1 MRFQR
6 KPDSQFTTIYLMS
19 ASALPTQGLAISAI
33 NYPTNFRPVEKTA
46 AEELA
51 KLVATSATAAN
62 RPGVGLNVALA
73 DRNWSEAAKK
83 AAKSASHWMWLRVDE
98 AGSGEVIASEGSSL
112 FAAARLLAHAVGDFT
127 REKLA
132 KAILIQRSFEMNRP
146 IWDGSF
152 AQYWKSNRK
161 FSPEHYAATLAEAG
175 FTHIEVNSLQAAF
188 PYEDSVPGE
197 YYSQFY
203 TYCPGFN
210 HFIDTPLTRGVWP
223 AQYTDANLER
233 LQNLAALGRRY
244 GLKPSVCM
252 YEPRSMPE
260 RFFQR
265 YPTLRGARIDHPF
278 RSRLPRYTMAQ
289 DHPITLKHYRLA
301 VQALMKAVPDLDA
314 MSVWTNDS
322 GGGFEH
328 TASLYVGR
336 NGGPFMIRE
345 WRSHEK
351 IAEASGKSIGKFL
364 RNLRDAA
371 AELNPEFKLSL
382 RIEPFKVEHEHL
394 KSELGRGVHWEGPS
408 MLARGYSLPY
418 SHPQYADQL
427 GVAGGMFHCQ
437 LDEREKPELAKER
450 AQGIEPIL
458 TYSPGPVWNQEPL
471 IGIPWPRMIHARLT
485 QLKGIGTQLVSAMG
499 GLANTS
505 AAPYS
510 PNPLAIRAA
519 QFMPDRSIDEV
530 LAAEADRLA
539 GVTHGPAL
547 AKAWA
552 LFEEAVTWQP
562 IVPLFCGFGFCWQRT
577 FDRPLVPDIEAIPAA
592 ERFYY
597 ERHGCFQHNN
607 PGINDLGRDVLFEL
621 ISRESADKMVPRF
634 DKNLLP
640 RIAKAEELILSAL
653 KKCTT
658 DAQATAV
665 LSDLRDRVRGYRHW
679 ATTLRSVAAWC
690 SGVYGYLE
698 SKTASQK
705 KKHETFLQSSIDLE
719 LENARGFL
727 EHFETSPTEFMVV
740 SETGESTFIYG
751 KNLGDHLRNKIRLM
765 EKYRHRKPRIDR
777 EILWRAPTQQP
788 WPEGF

>member
-1 MRFQR
+1 
-6 KPDSQFTTIYLMS
+6 MS
-19 ASALPTQGLAISAI
+19 VTHTPTSRLAIASVS
-33 NYPTNFRPVEKTA
+33 YPTRFEPVEKTA
-46 AEELA
+46 AVELA
-51 KLVATSATAAN
+51 ALSGATLSATN
-62 RPGVGLNVALA
+62 RIGPGVTIALA
-73 DRNWSEAAKK
+73 SRKWFPAVTK
-83 AAKSASHWMWLRVDE
+83 AAGEATGWIWLRVDDQ
-98 AGSGEVIASEGSSL
+98 GKGEVVASEGSGL
-112 FAAARLLAHAVGDFT
+112 FAAVRLLSHGVSGVT

-132 KAILIQRSFEMNRP
+132 EGILLRRSFEMNRP

-152 AQYWKSNRK
+152 AQYWKSNRN

-175 FTHIEVNSLQAAF
+175 FTHVEVNSLQASF

-210 HFIDTPLTRGVWP
+210 HFIDTPLTRGIWP
-223 AQYTDANLER
+223 AQYIDANLER
-233 LQNLAALGRRY
+233 LKNLAALGRRY
-244 GLKPSVCM
+244 GLKPSVCL

-289 DHPITLKHYRLA
+289 DHPVTLKHYRLA
-301 VQALMKAVPDLDA
+301 VQALMKHVPDLDA
-314 MSVWTNDS
+314 MSIWTNDS

-364 RNLRDAA
+364 RNLREAA
-371 AELNPEFKLSL
+371 AELNPDFKLSL

-418 SHPQYADQL
+418 SHPHYTDQL

-437 LDEREKPELAKER
+437 LDEREKPELEKER
-450 AQGIEPIL
+450 TQGIEPIL

-471 IGIPWPRMIHARLT
+471 IGIPWPRMIPARLT
-485 QLKGIGTQLVSAMG
+485 QLKGIDIKLVSAMG

-519 QFMPDRSIDEV
+519 QFMPERSIDEV
-530 LAAEADRLA
+530 LADEAARLA
-539 GVTHGPAL
+539 GKKHGPAL

-552 LFEEAVTWQP
+552 LFEDAVTWQP

-640 RIAKAEELILSAL
+640 RIAKTEAHIQAALSR
-653 KKCTT
+653 CEDDT
-658 DAQATAV
+658 QATAV
-665 LSDLRDRVRGYRHW
+665 LSDLRDRIRGYRHW

-690 SGVYGYLE
+690 SGVYGYLA
-698 SKTASQK
+698 STSASQK
-705 KKHETFLQSSIDLE
+705 KSYETFLQKAIDLE

-727 EHFETSPTEFMVV
+727 DHFENSPTEFMVV
-740 SETGESTFIYG
+740 SETGENTFIYG
-751 KNLGDHLRNKIRLM
+751 KNLGEHLRNKIRLM

-777 EILWRAPTQQP
+777 DILWRAPVGQP
-788 WPEGF
+788 WPEGLAPDA

>member
-1 MRFQR
+1 
-6 KPDSQFTTIYLMS
+6 MS
-19 ASALPTQGLAISAI
+19 NPTAGLNVTVIH
-33 NYPTNFRPVEKTA
+33 YPAKFVPVEKNA
-46 AEELA
+46 ALELA
-51 KLVATSATAAN
+51 KLTGAAAITGQ
-62 RPGVGLNVALA
+62 RAGKGLNVALA
-73 DRNWSEAAKK
+73 SRGWAPAAQKTAGGAKNWI
-83 AAKSASHWMWLRVDE
+83 WLRVDE
-98 AGSGEVIASEGSSL
+98 KGAGEVIASEGSGL
-112 FAAARLLAHAVGDFT
+112 FAAARLLAHGVSGAT

-132 KAILIQRSFEMNRP
+132 QGLLIKRSFSMNRP

-152 AQYWKSNRK
+152 AQYWKSNRN

-197 YYSQFY
+197 FYSQFY

-210 HFIDTPLTRGVWP
+210 HFIDTPLTRGIWP
-223 AQYTDANLER
+223 AQYLDANLER
-233 LQNLAALGRRY
+233 LKNLAALGRNY
-244 GLKPSVCM
+244 GLKPSVCL
-252 YEPRSMPE
+252 YEPRSLPE

-289 DHPITLKHYRLA
+289 DHPVTQQHYRMA
-301 VQALMKAVPDLDA
+301 VKNFMQAVPDLDA
-314 MSVWTNDS
+314 MSIWTNDS

-364 RNLRDAA
+364 RNLREAA
-371 AELNPEFKLSL
+371 AEKNPEFKLSL
-382 RIEPFKVEHEHL
+382 RIEPFKVEHEAL

-437 LDEREKPELAKER
+437 LDEREKPELEKER

-485 QLKGIGTQLVSAMG
+485 QLKSIGTDLVSAMG

-519 QFMPDRSIDEV
+519 QFFPDRSIDDV
-530 LAAEADRLA
+530 LAEEAARLA
-539 GVTHGPAL
+539 GPTHGPAL

-552 LFEEAVTWQP
+552 LFEDAVTWQP

-577 FDRPLVPDIEAIPAA
+577 FDRPIVPDIEAIPAA
-592 ERFYY
+592 DRFYY

-621 ISRESADKMVPRF
+621 ISRDSADKMVPRF

-640 RIAKAEELILSAL
+640 RIAKTEKFIHDAL
-653 KKCTT
+653 LRAS
-658 DAQATAV
+658 DDSQATRV
-665 LSDLRDRVRGYRHW
+665 LSDLRDRIRGYRHW

-690 SGVYGYLE
+690 SGVYGYLA
-698 SKTASQK
+698 STTAPQK
-705 KKHETFLQSSIDLE
+705 QKYEKFLQASIDLE

-727 EHFETSPTEFMVV
+727 DHFENSPTEFMVV
-740 SETGESTFIYG
+740 SETGENTFIYG
-751 KNLGDHLRNKIRLM
+751 KNLGEHVRAKIRLM
-765 EKYRHRKPRIDR
+765 EKYRHKKPRIDR
-777 EILWRAPTQQP
+777 EILWRAPADHP
-788 WPEGF
+788 WPAGFEA

>member
-1 MRFQR
+1 M
-6 KPDSQFTTIYLMS
+6 T
-19 ASALPTQGLAISAI
+19 LPTPSAALNVKLI
-33 NYPTNFRPVEKTA
+33 NYPAKFAPVEKTA
-46 AEELA
+46 ADELA
-51 KLVATSATAAN
+51 RCSGVAAVTAG
-62 RPGVGLNVALA
+62 RPGKGVNVALA
-73 DRNWSEAAKK
+73 SRNWAPAAQK
-83 AAKSASHWMWLRVDE
+83 AAGAAPHWIWLRLDE
-98 AGSGEVIASEGSSL
+98 TGAGEIIASEGAGL
-112 FAAARLLAHAVGDFT
+112 FAAVRLLAHGLTGAT
-127 REKLA
+127 SEKLA
-132 KAILIQRSFEMNRP
+132 TGILLRRSFAMNRP

-161 FSPEHYAATLAEAG
+161 FSPEHYAATLAESG
-175 FTHIEVNSLQAAF
+175 FTHVEVNSLQAAF

-210 HFIDTPLTRGVWP
+210 HFVDTPLTRGVWP
-223 AQYTDANLER
+223 AQYIDANLER
-233 LQNLAALGRRY
+233 LQNLAALGRKF
-244 GLKPSVCM
+244 GLKPSVCL

-289 DHPITLKHYRLA
+289 DHPVTLEHYRLA
-301 VQALMKAVPDLDA
+301 TQALMKAVPDLDA
-314 MSVWTNDS
+314 MSIWTNDS

-336 NGGPFMIRE
+336 NGGPYMIRE
-345 WRSHEK
+345 WRSHDK
-351 IAEASGKSIGKFL
+351 IAEAAGKSIGRFL
-364 RNLRDAA
+364 RNLREAA
-371 AELNPEFKLSL
+371 AKVNPDFKLSL

-394 KSELGRGVHWEGPS
+394 KAELGRGVHWEGPS
-408 MLARGYSLPY
+408 MLARGYTLPY
-418 SHPQYADQL
+418 SHPHYPDQQS
-427 GVAGGMFHCQ
+427 VAGGMFHCQ
-437 LDEREKPELAKER
+437 IDPREKTELEKER
-450 AQGIEPIL
+450 AQGIDPIL

-485 QLKGIGTQLVSAMG
+485 QLKGIGIDLVSAMG

-519 QFMPDRSIDEV
+519 QFTPERSIDDV
-530 LAAEADRLA
+530 LADEAARLA
-539 GVTHGPAL
+539 GTKHGPAL

-577 FDRPLVPDIEAIPAA
+577 FDRPIVPDIEAIPEK

-607 PGINDLGRDVLFEL
+607 PGLNDLGRDVLFEL
-621 ISRESADKMVPRF
+621 ISRAAADKMVPRF

-640 RIAKAEELILSAL
+640 RIAKTEKFIATAL
-653 KKCTT
+653 GKCADDTH
-658 DAQATAV
+658 ATAV
-665 LSDLRDRVRGYRHW
+665 LSDLRDRIRGYRHW

-698 SKTASQK
+698 STSAAK
-705 KKHETFLQSSIDLE
+705 KQRYEKFLQTSIDLE

-727 EHFETSPTEFMVV
+727 DHFENSPTEFMVV
-740 SETGESTFIYG
+740 SETGENTFIYG
-751 KNLGDHLRNKIRLM
+751 KNLGEHLRAKIRLM
-765 EKYRHRKPRIDR
+765 EKYRHHKPRIDR
-777 EILWRAPTQQP
+777 EILWRAPVGQP
-788 WPEGF
+788 WPEEFEAGKK

>member
-1 MRFQR
+1 
-6 KPDSQFTTIYLMS
+6 MS
-19 ASALPTQGLAISAI
+19 NPAANFPALNLRSIT
-33 NYPTNFRPVEKTA
+33 YPAKFETAEQTA
-46 AEELA
+46 ADELA
-51 KLVATSATAAN
+51 RLTGAEAWPAA
-62 RPGVGLNVALA
+62 RPGKGLNLALA
-73 DRNWSEAAKK
+73 SRKWAPDAAK
-83 AAKSASHWMWLRVDE
+83 AAKDHASWIWLRVDE
-98 AGSGEVIASEGSSL
+98 NGAGEIIATEGSGL
-112 FAAARLLAHAVGDFT
+112 FAAARLLANGLTGAT

-132 KAILIQRSFEMNRP
+132 AGVLLPRSFKMNRP

-152 AQYWKSNRK
+152 AQYWKSNRG

-175 FTHIEVNSLQAAF
+175 FTHLEVNSLQSHF

-210 HFIDTPLTRGVWP
+210 HFIDTPLTRGIWP
-223 AQYTDANLER
+223 AQYIDANLER
-233 LQNLAALGRRY
+233 LQNLAALGRKY
-244 GLKPSVCM
+244 GLKPSVCL

-265 YPTLRGARIDHPF
+265 YPVLRGARIDHPF

-289 DHPITLKHYRLA
+289 DHPIVQKHYRLA
-301 VQALMKAVPDLDA
+301 TQALMKAVPDLDA
-314 MSVWTNDS
+314 MSIWTNDS

-328 TASLYVGR
+328 TASLYIGR

-345 WRSHEK
+345 WRSNEK
-351 IAEASGKSIGKFL
+351 IAEAAGKSIGQFL
-364 RNLRDAA
+364 RNLREAA
-371 AELNPEFKLSL
+371 AEINPDFKLSL
-382 RIEPFKVEHEHL
+382 RIEPFKAEHDHL
-394 KSELGRGVHWEGPS
+394 KAELGRGVHWEGPS

-437 LDEREKPELAKER
+437 LDEREKPELDKER
-450 AQGIEPIL
+450 AQGVNPIL

-485 QLKGIGTQLVSAMG
+485 QLKDIGADLVSAMG
-499 GLANTS
+499 GLANTA
-505 AAPYS
+505 AAPYW
-510 PNPLAIRAA
+510 PNPAAIRAA
-519 QFMPDRSIDEV
+519 QFMPERSIDDV
-530 LAAEADRLA
+530 LNDEAVRFA
-539 GVTHGPAL
+539 GAKHGPAL
-547 AKAWA
+547 ARAWS

-577 FDRPLVPDIEAIPAA
+577 FDRPLVPDIDAIPES

-607 PGINDLGRDVLFEL
+607 LGRIDLGKDVLFNL
-621 ISRESADKMVPRF
+621 ITRESADLMVPRF

-640 RIAKAEELILSAL
+640 RIAKAEKFVADTLA
-653 KKCTT
+653 KCADDT
-658 DAQATAV
+658 QATAV
-665 LSDLRDRVRGYRHW
+665 FADLRDRLRGYRHW

-698 SKTASQK
+698 SKTAAQK
-705 KKHETFLQSSIDLE
+705 KKHEKFLQAAIDLE
-719 LENARGFL
+719 LANARGFL
-727 EHFETSPTEFMVV
+727 EHFENSPTEFMVV
-740 SETGESTFIYG
+740 SATGESTFIYG
-751 KNLGDHLRNKIRLM
+751 KNLGDHVRNKIRLM
-765 EKYRHRKPRIDR
+765 EKYRHKKPRIDMD
-777 EILWRAPTQQP
+777 ILWRAAPGQP